1 LVGWLAGGWVVVDRW
16 FIPMTNQPANHH
28 PTNQPINRPTDQ
40 PTNRPPTNNKQPP
53 PNPASQPAVVHLPT
67 NRTLPSNLECYFTM
81 TNRAMVESVTG
92 KGAAGV
98 YAQVRRGREPHTTGM
113 PLVSQT
119 LLFALV
125 CLLVVPDTFTK
136 SRSLPHGSCTVQLI
150 TKERSHTLTAT
161 KGSLCLFGSTEF
173 VNQFQAQW
181 QKDGYCDYT
190 QPPQAATLSGTH
202 VSSTTT
208 IVP

>member
-1 LVGWLAGGWVVVDRW
+1 
-16 FIPMTNQPANHH
+16 
-28 PTNQPINRPTDQ
+28 
-40 PTNRPPTNNKQPP
+40 
-53 PNPASQPAVVHLPT
+53 
-67 NRTLPSNLECYFTM
+67 
-81 TNRAMVESVTG
+81 
-92 KGAAGV
+92 
-98 YAQVRRGREPHTTGM
+98 
-113 PLVSQT
+113 VSQT
-119 LLFALV
+119 LLFAHVV
-125 CLLVVPDTFTK
+125 CSSFLTL
-136 SRSLPHGSCTVQLI
+136 SLDVAHFAHCSCAVQLI